1 MEKWFRKEY
10 LPAILIYV
18 LSAIL
23 FIVAAIMFFTKNIH
37 WATFLLLGIVV
48 MLVASSRLVKI
59 GKKLREDEE
68 RVENE

>member
-1 MEKWFRKEY
+1 MRREY
-10 LPAILIYV
+10 LPAILIYA
-18 LSAIL
+18 LSAAL
-23 FIVAAIMFFTKNIH
+23 FIAAAVMFFVKNIH

-68 RVENE
+68 RGENE